1 MASQPDPSGIEIA
14 PGVTVAPDGLRI
26 QFSRSSGPGGQ
37 NVNKLSTRAQLW
49 IRIDAITG
57 LTDRARQRLR
67 QQAGSRLTQNDEL
80 HLSADEYRSQE
91 SNRQAVMDRLR
102 QMILAARR
110 EPRVRRKTRPTR
122 AAREK
127 RLTAKKQRGQIKSLR
142 KPVT

>member
-1 MASQPDPSGIEIA
+1 
-14 PGVTVAPDGLRI
+14 
-26 QFSRSSGPGGQ
+26 
-37 NVNKLSTRAQLW
+37 
-49 IRIDAITG
+49 
-57 LTDRARQRLR
+57 
-67 QQAGSRLTQNDEL
+67 
-80 HLSADEYRSQE
+80 
-91 SNRQAVMDRLR
+91 MDRLR